1 MTINLLERA
10 RQNRIKALSTL
21 SEKEK
26 NIFLIDDPRQDRTH
40 RNNVAV
46 FVSRRKSAST
56 TYEQIN
62 KIAA

>member
-26 NIFLIDDPRQDRTH
+26 NIFLIDDPRQDRTR